1 MRSFDTDDYLAMVES
16 NYIGRASDVHKLE
29 MNGRDSSVG
38 NQDSYNFRRQSG
50 SFNRL
55 HFFQSALR
63 KSGKQLRIDRS
74 RTLPIQQRNF
84 GHQAADAGG
93 RLRNRRDSCSALSS
107 FFGYLIRGCSMFF
120 NVEREVSGNAR
131 ISLQV

>member
-16 NYIGRASDVHKLE
+16 NYIGRASDLHKLE

-50 SFNRL
+50 SLNRL

-63 KSGKQLRIDRS
+63 KSG
-74 RTLPIQQRNF
+74 
-84 GHQAADAGG
+84 
-93 RLRNRRDSCSALSS
+93 
-107 FFGYLIRGCSMFF
+107 
-120 NVEREVSGNAR
+120 
-131 ISLQV
+131 

>member
-1 MRSFDTDDYLAMVES
+1 MRSFDTDDYLAMLES

-50 SFNRL
+50 SLNRL

-93 RLRNRRDSCSALSS
+93 RLRNLRDSFSGLSS
-107 FFGYLIRGCSMFF
+107 SFGELVPVCSLFF
-120 NVEREVSGNAR
+120 NVN
-131 ISLQV
+131 LQGPGI

>member
-16 NYIGRASDVHKLE
+16 NYIGRASDLHKLE

-50 SFNRL
+50 SLNRL

-84 GHQAADAGG
+84 GHQAADTGAT
-93 RLRNRRDSCSALSS
+93 LPNRRTSFSPFPPPLHYFIPVSS
-107 FFGYLIRGCSMFF
+107 L
-120 NVEREVSGNAR
+120 
-131 ISLQV
+131 